1 MSLIGGAG
9 RNPEVNEQL
18 VEEQHRIERERA
30 MEAHIADQ
38 VHPTWWQR
46 LLRRLKHETPEAEA

>member
-1 MSLIGGAG
+1 MSLVGGAG
-9 RNPEVNEQL
+9 RDPEVNEQL

-38 VHPTWWQR
+38 VRPTWWQR
-46 LLRRLKHETPEAEA
+46 LLRRLKQGTDEPEA